1 MNERG
6 EDINFME
13 VAKACIKL
21 IDCRETMPA
30 ELPSKDVKSMLS
42 GKEGN
47 TKENMQTDGKVYE
60 VNFNP
65 SSLQFHSGT
74 TEVKEKISKAK
85 KEDGTVD
92 KCSTTNQYQ
101 PLSLSVKLIFDGTIE
116 KESQVQTEVEGFL
129 AIVKNPYIRQ
139 ASFHWGKQ
147 YYYGKITDVQ
157 AEYNMFSSEGIP
169 LRAFV
174 DIKMEL
180 FEKNQRK
187 N

>member
-1 MNERG
+1 
-6 EDINFME
+6 ME

-30 ELPSKDVKSMLS
+30 EIPSKDVKSMLS
-42 GKEGN
+42 GKEEK
-47 TKENMQTDGKVYE
+47 KESTSTNGKIYE

-65 SSLQFHSGT
+65 SSLRFSAGT
-74 TEVKEKISKAK
+74 ADVKEKISKAK
-85 KEDGTVD
+85 KDDGTAD
-92 KCSTTNQYQ
+92 KCSTTNKYN
-101 PLSLSVKLIFDGTIE
+101 PLSLSVKLIFDGTIDE
-116 KESQVQTEVEGFL
+116 KPQVQTEVEGFL
-129 AIVKNPYIRQ
+129 AVVKNPYIRQ

-147 YYYGKITDVQ
+147 YYYGKITDVR
-157 AEYNMFSSEGIP
+157 AEYSMFTVDGVP